1 MRKFLVTFAYTGL
14 FPFAPGSVATAAA
27 AAVFAVILVLA
38 GRPLCWMIMVPLTV
52 VASVVGLPL
61 CAWAERAFQKKDP
74 RPFVLD
80 EVAGYWVTVLF
91 LPEAPL
97 WQILVVSFL
106 AFRIFDVL
114 KPPPI
119 RQIDRLTH
127 PTAIMWDDLAAGVA
141 SNLVCQVLLR
151 L

>member
-1 MRKFLVTFAYTGL
+1 MRKAIVTFGYTGL

-27 AAVFAVILVLA
+27 AAVFAVIMLA
-38 GRPLCWMIMVPLTV
+38 GRPWCWVILIPLTIG
-52 VASVVGLPL
+52 ATLVGLGL
-61 CAWAERAFQKKDP
+61 CDWAVKAFKNDDP

-80 EVAGYWVTVLF
+80 EAVGYWTTVMF

-97 WQILVVSFL
+97 WQILLLSFL

-119 RQIDRLTH
+119 RQVDRL
-127 PTAIMWDDLAAGVA
+127 PQATAIVWDDLVAGVA
-141 SNLVCQVLLR
+141 ANLVCQILLR
-151 L
+151 V